1 NRGGEP
7 PGFQN
12 LTFTHIP
19 RVWEGTRLCQAR
31 TSRCTHAL
39 PTVMR
44 GHGRPGGRVRGV
56 RRSASGYESPRWGD
70 AIEMGPGELV
80 LSGDDPDDAVDSRP
94 QRPVS
99 SF

>member
-1 NRGGEP
+1 M
-7 PGFQN
+7 PGSDQP
-12 LTFTHIP
+12 LH
-19 RVWEGTRLCQAR
+19 AR
-31 TSRCTHAL
+31 

-80 LSGDDPDDAVDSRP
+80 LSGSDPDASVGSQAQRSLSSWDVMPRGGTTTHNP
-94 QRPVS
+94 QRP
-99 SF
+99 